1 MSTGPVAH
9 YTLLKVTCG
18 NALDPVLWI
27 RIFPSPRAA
36 PPPLMIGNEWYLYSA
51 QCDVQALRTT
61 SEKKFTLSVG
71 LSLNE
76 TRFFISFFHPEMP
89 PDLLIKL

>member
-18 NALDPVLWI
+18 NALDSVLWI
-27 RIFPSPRAA
+27 RIFPSPRVAS
-36 PPPLMIGNEWYLYSA
+36 PPHMIGKEWYLYSA
-51 QCDVQALRTT
+51 QCAVQELPTT
-61 SEKKFTLSVG
+61 IEKKFTLSVG

-89 PDLLIKL
+89 ADLLIKL